1 MKVKLLH
8 ISDLHI
14 GIKLYNRDLASDQE
28 YVFEQIIEY
37 VKKYTPDV
45 IIIAGDIYDKS
56 VPSAE
61 SVQLFNSFTEKLY
74 NASDKSQIM
83 MIGGN
88 HDSSQRIDY
97 LSWILE
103 KQRLHIA
110 GVPPKSADE
119 FIKKVTLN
127 DEHGEVNFY
136 LLPFSKPSVI
146 KGVFDTDSDNTYSY
160 NEALH
165 KLFEHEIKTGHIDPN
180 KRNVLI
186 SHQFYLPIGQDAS
199 KVERSESEISAV
211 GNIDVVSNDVLAPFD
226 YVALGHIH
234 KPMTVGEDRF
244 RYSGTPLAYSIS
256 EANQEK
262 GALLV
267 DIGEKGNIKI
277 EKLPLKPL
285 HKITTIENTFENV
298 LKYPTEDYVQVI
310 LTDTDDL
317 DVVDLKERLNI
328 AFPNLLE
335 IQRKYTRGLNTE
347 ASENIEIKNISPYD
361 LICEFIPDMDDEE
374 QEIIKAVINEAMEVD
389 K

>member
-1 MKVKLLH
+1 
-8 ISDLHI
+8 
-14 GIKLYNRDLASDQE
+14 
-28 YVFEQIIEY
+28 

-61 SVQLFNSFTEKLY
+61 SVQLFNSFMEKLY

-83 MIGGN
+83 MISGN
-88 HDSSQRIDY
+88 HDSAQRIDY

-110 GVPPKSADE
+110 GVPPKSPDE

-146 KGVFDTDSDNTYSY
+146 KGVFDTDSDNTYIY

-180 KRNVLI
+180 KRNVLV

-211 GNIDVVSNDVLAPFD
+211 GNVDVVSNDVLAPFD

-267 DIGEKGNIKI
+267 DIGEKGNTKI

-374 QEIIKAVINEAMEVD
+374 QEIMKSVINEAMEVD